1 MGMHTKPRR
10 IEVRKNLFSRFKEHI
25 QFVILKKNKTLGV
38 CNVKITPYTS
48 PPPPKKHTKPQE
60 KRLKSILLG
69 ELLYHLS
76 NSEYVR

>member
-38 CNVKITPYTS
+38 CNVKITPPSTS
-48 PPPPKKHTKPQE
+48 PPPPKNTQTPKK
-60 KRLKSILLG
+60 
-69 ELLYHLS
+69 
-76 NSEYVR
+76 NV